1 MRVGIVVVSHSARLA
16 EGVCEMAA
24 QMAPDVAIHPAGGT
38 EEGGIGTSFDKI
50 LAAATNAN
58 GGAGVVILYDL
69 GSAKMSADL
78 VAEME
83 DGVRVVDAPLVEGTM
98 AAAVTAQGGADI
110 DAVAAS
116 AGGPAQAEPARA
128 PVALATARVFT
139 LQNPLGLHARPA
151 ARLARIASEHGVA
164 LRVGP
169 EGGGLVDARSILA
182 VVALGL
188 RGGATMRIEA
198 EGEKAAAALS
208 AIEVAVRDG
217 FGDAPVARPSSTHAA
232 VPGLAIG
239 PIRRLRAA
247 EPIVPEVSGDPA
259 TEAKA
264 FERALAHVGREL
276 GREHTD
282 LAEAHRLLLSDPE
295 LLTATQTAIA
305 SGLAAAPA
313 WWRSVQ
319 HARNGLLQST
329 DTLVAGR
336 AMDVVD
342 VGLRVLAQLTPDTV
356 KVDATDFQ
364 SAIVLADDLTPSM
377 VGQLADAGVAG
388 IVLAQGGA
396 TAHSVVVARG
406 RGLPMLVR
414 MGELAGVPDGAM
426 AILDGDRG
434 ALVVTP
440 ASDLLAEARAR
451 QLAAVAAHMVALETA
466 HAPVTARDGRT
477 IVVAANVAS
486 LAEAHLARER
496 GADAIG
502 LLRTELFFVDKA
514 NLPTEDEQMAQLAG
528 ILAAFPEREVTIRTL
543 DVGGDKDIPALGLD
557 AVIHG
562 FLGLRGLRHSLAHP
576 EILRI
581 QLRAILRAAASW
593 KGTLSVMAPMVTTA
607 DDVLAFRA
615 AVADAARSLEG
626 QPHRRPD
633 HIGIMVEVPACAVAF
648 DSMAAHVDFVS
659 VGTNDLVQYMM
670 AAERTNASVAN
681 WYQPDHPAIWRTLE
695 GLVQSAAGRKV
706 AVCGEIAAKPEF
718 ARRLVA
724 LGIAELSMAPSSI
737 PAIKAVLRAELCAN
751 VPAGPRQT

>member
-1 MRVGIVVVSHSARLA
+1 MKVGIVVVSHSARLA

-24 QMAPDVAIHPAGGT
+24 QMAPDVAIRPAGGT
-38 EEGGIGTSFDKI
+38 DEGGIGTSFDKI
-50 LAAATNAN
+50 LAAATEAN
-58 GGAGVVILYDL
+58 VGAGVVILYDL

-83 DGVRVVDAPLVEGTM
+83 DGARVVDAPLVEGTM
-98 AAAVTAQGGADI
+98 AAAVTAQGGANLDT
-110 DAVAAS
+110 VAADAAA
-116 AGGPAQAEPARA
+116 AGGHAPAEPARA
-128 PVALATARVFT
+128 PAASATARVFT

-151 ARLARIASEHGVA
+151 ARLARIAAEHRVA

-188 RGGATMRIEA
+188 RGGAAMRIEA
-198 EGEKAAAALS
+198 EGENAEAALA
-208 AIEVAVRDG
+208 AIEAAVHEG
-217 FGDAPVARPSSTHAA
+217 FGDAPAQPPASAHAA

-247 EPIVPEVSGDPA
+247 EPIVPESSGHPA

-264 FERALAHVGREL
+264 FERALAEVAREL
-276 GREHTD
+276 GREHTE

-295 LLTATQTAIA
+295 LLTATQTAIG

-319 HARNGLLQST
+319 HARNALLQSR
-329 DTLVAGR
+329 DALVAGR

-342 VGLRVLAQLTPDTV
+342 VGLRVLAQLQPDIV
-356 KVDATDFQ
+356 HIDVSNLE
-364 SAIVLADDLTPSM
+364 SAIVLAEDLTPSM

-414 MGELAGVPDGAM
+414 MGELARARDGAM

-434 ALVVTP
+434 AFLVEP
-440 ASDLLAEARAR
+440 SPDALAEARTRQAEDAR
-451 QLAAVAAHMVALETA
+451 ARAAALETA
-466 HAPVTARDGRT
+466 HAPVMARDGRT

-502 LLRTELFFVDKA
+502 LLRTELFFVDKT
-514 NLPTEDEQMAQLAG
+514 NLPTEDEQVAQLEG
-528 ILAAFPEREVTIRTL
+528 ILSAFPDREVTIRTL

-557 AVIHG
+557 SVTHG

-576 EILRI
+576 EVLRT
-581 QLRAILRAAASW
+581 QLRAVLRAAASW
-593 KGTLSVMAPMVTTA
+593 KGILSIMAPMVTTA
-607 DDVLAFRA
+607 QDAMAFRA

-626 QPHRRPD
+626 RPHRRPD

-670 AAERTNASVAN
+670 AAERTNASVAA
-681 WYQPDHPAIWRTLE
+681 WYRPDHPAIWRTLE
-695 GLVQSAAGRKV
+695 WLAQSAGGKKV
-706 AVCGEIAAKPEF
+706 AVCGEMAANADV

-724 LGIAELSMAPSSI
+724 LGVTELSMAPSSI
-737 PAIKAVLRAELCAN
+737 PSIKAILRAQLA
-751 VPAGPRQT
+751 